1 MKKETL
7 VKVGEWAQAR
17 IETGEEPPWTY
28 HKLKKLA
35 ELARELA
42 EGLDASM
49 AYAPGLRPDAEI
61 LDVTRPKVSSENI
74 VRFEKP
80 AEDVPM
86 TDLPA

>member
-49 AYAPGLRPDAEI
+49 TYAPGL
-61 LDVTRPKVSSENI
+61 
-74 VRFEKP
+74 
-80 AEDVPM
+80 
-86 TDLPA
+86 